1 MKGLLKNV
9 GCSIPIIIYVG
20 LLVFSVFTMLSS
32 CSEKKV
38 SEVDDSYY
46 EGYSDGYYDGVE
58 KAKQYIAFAVEDDL
72 YSIAWDIEDE
82 YGMLPEDAL
91 NVLTN
96 YIDAP
101 DEVSEQELTDAIYA
115 IRDYYYTANDII
127 NGIEDYCID

>member
-20 LLVFSVFTMLSS
+20 LLVFSVFTMVSS

-82 YGMLPEDAL
+82 YGMLPEDAVRILANYADNSYEADEEEL
-91 NVLTN
+91 N
-96 YIDAP
+96 
-101 DEVSEQELTDAIYA
+101 DAIWSIY
-115 IRDYYYTANDII
+115 IYYHKSNKIVNA
-127 NGIEDYCID
+127 IEDYDID